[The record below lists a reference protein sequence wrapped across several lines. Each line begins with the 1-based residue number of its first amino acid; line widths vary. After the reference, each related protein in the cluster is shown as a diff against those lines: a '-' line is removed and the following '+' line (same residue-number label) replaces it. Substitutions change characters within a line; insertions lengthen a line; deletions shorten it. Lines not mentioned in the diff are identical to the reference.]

1 MRIRHIIFLIFF
13 SLINKTNGQYNFE
26 IGLNFGGTGYLGEIG
41 GTGIE
46 GKGFLGDLIIKE
58 TNLTAGINGKYKV
71 TPKLYI
77 SSGINYIKITGDD
90 INSVSPENDNPRG
103 WRNLR
108 FANNIYELN
117 ARAEYS
123 FYKINDLGGRG
134 TYNTSLDLYVFL
146 GISGFY
152 HNPLGSLNP
161 DAPLKEWEKLKPL
174 QTEGVSYSNLGISTP
189 YGAGFIITSGTFYKF
204 GMYFNYMKNYTDY
217 LDDISTFYADP
228 STLSNQAAALANQ
241 YNGPEDQASSF
252 GTGQIRGNPSN
263 FDDIFMVNFSF
274 SKVISSK
281 NNIYYADYLMK
292 YKIPKKLRR
301 KSNYTGR
308 QRNSTYQFNKFKKKK
323 ASRTMKATF

>member
-1 MRIRHIIFLIFF
+1 MRIFYIILILLL
-13 SLINKTNGQYNFE
+13 SLVNRTNAQYNFE
-26 IGLNFGGTGYLGEIG
+26 VGCNFGGTGYLGEIG

-46 GKGFLGDLIIKE
+46 GKGFLGDIIIKE
-58 TNLTAGINGKYKV
+58 TNITAGINGKFKI
-71 TPKLYI
+71 TPKLYMNT
-77 SSGINYIKITGDD
+77 GINYIKITGDD
-90 INSVSPENDNPRG
+90 INTGEGPRY

-117 ARAEYS
+117 TRVEYS
-123 FYKINDLGGRG
+123 LYKINDLGGRG
-134 TYNTSLDLYVFL
+134 MYNTSLDFYAFI

-152 HNPLGSLNP
+152 HNPIGSLNP
-161 DAPLKEWEKLKPL
+161 EAPLKEWIKLKPL

-189 YGAGFIITSGTFYKF
+189 YGGGFIITTGTFYKF

-228 STLSNQAAALANQ
+228 STLSNQAAELANQ
-241 YNGPEDQASSF
+241 YNGPEESAASF
-252 GTGQIRGNPSN
+252 GAGQIRGNPSN

-274 SKVISSK
+274 SKVIASK

-301 KSNYTGR
+301 KSNYSGR
-308 QRNSTYQFNKFKKKK
+308 QRKNTYQFKKFKKKK
-323 ASRTMKATF
+323 SSRTMKATF